1 MKGTSSMA
9 TLTLGTDQKAVLAA
23 KKAFDEKYSYLM
35 HVGIDKG
42 IAYELAKI
50 AGKKAYDEIDG

>member
-1 MKGTSSMA
+1 MA